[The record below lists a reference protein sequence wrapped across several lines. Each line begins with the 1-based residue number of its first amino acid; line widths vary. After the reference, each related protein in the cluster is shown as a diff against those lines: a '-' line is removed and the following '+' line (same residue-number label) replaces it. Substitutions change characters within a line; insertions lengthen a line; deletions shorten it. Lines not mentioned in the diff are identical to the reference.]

1 MTERSVSRIPVRV
14 VLEGLGEAEGEL
26 TRFLAPRTVEAILRK
41 LPIEGRANVWKEE
54 VYFEVPIKMGT
65 EKAKKIVE
73 KGMMAYWPL
82 GNSICIFFGETQP
95 YSPVNVIGKINKNL
109 ELFEKVKNGM
119 RVKIEKY

>member
-1 MTERSVSRIPVRV
+1 MTERSASRTPVKV

-26 TRFLAPRTVEAILRK
+26 TRFLAPRTVETILRK
-41 LPIEGRANVWKEE
+41 LPIEGRATVWKEE

-65 EKAKKIVE
+65 EKAKKIV
-73 KGMMAYWPL
+73 KRGMMAYWPL

-95 YSPVNVIGKINKNL
+95 YSPVNVIGRINKNL

-119 RVKIEKY
+119 RVKIERY